1 MLKELYIV
9 IVSLLLS
16 YDEKLIFKLKQISS
30 ILTEK
35 YVCDRK
41 QTPVDFTNNDL
52 YGYKAVRIE
61 TISNV
66 KLVSSKNMT

>member
-35 YVCDRK
+35 YVCDGK

-52 YGYKAVRIE
+52 
-61 TISNV
+61 
-66 KLVSSKNMT
+66 